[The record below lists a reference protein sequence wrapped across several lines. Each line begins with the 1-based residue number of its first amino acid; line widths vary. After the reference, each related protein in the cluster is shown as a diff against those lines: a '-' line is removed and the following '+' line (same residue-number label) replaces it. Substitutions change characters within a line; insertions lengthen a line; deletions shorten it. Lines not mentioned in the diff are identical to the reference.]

1 MRAGN
6 KKNMGAVLKRLM
18 TYILKKYKWQCLLV
32 ALCILVSTA
41 ANIGGTL
48 FMRNL
53 MITFCLL

>member
-32 ALCILVSTA
+32 ALCILVSTT

-48 FMRNL
+48 FDREG
-53 MITFCLL
+53 